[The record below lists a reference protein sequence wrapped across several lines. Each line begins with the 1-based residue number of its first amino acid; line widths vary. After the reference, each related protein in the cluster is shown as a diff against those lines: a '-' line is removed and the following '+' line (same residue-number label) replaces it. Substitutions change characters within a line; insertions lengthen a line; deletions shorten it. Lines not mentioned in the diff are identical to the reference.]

1 MIDLGWKFEDTRMKN
16 FTRYIALILFLSV
29 HLIAATDLNLNSLE
43 KEIVQYNREGRHQLS
58 QKKLSDLLFSGDLT
72 TEEEANVLYLL
83 AATYRGVS
91 DYGMCIDYLDKSS
104 AIAKSLPQDNILRMK
119 LDYEY
124 AFAYFDIKKY
134 EKSSEVMKH
143 IASQKYAHVIP
154 EDQAYI
160 LMQEGYLFVLNKDYD
175 SAEKKYTAALDIM
188 KTANYCNVP
197 IVYVKMM
204 DLYSQKKNLKKAE
217 SIYEETMKISKGC
230 SILKYETYCASQ
242 MEIIYKHN
250 NLLDKAYAIG
260 VKVDSLRKLE
270 NLDNRVSE
278 MHITDRKYLE
288 RQEVLD
294 NNSVF
299 WEKVVELLIA
309 IAFLSFIGYSYFKAK
324 NLKSEKI
331 KMEEEILH
339 MKENLNVYAENSNS
353 NEKFVNANKATIS
366 SEMLTDRQNELVK
379 LMADG
384 LSNKEIADKLFI
396 TESTVKYH
404 IKNIYS
410 ILQLK
415 DRKDFFKRINQN

>member
-1 MIDLGWKFEDTRMKN
+1 MKN

-339 MKENLNVYAENSNS
+339 MKENLNIYAENSNS
-353 NEKFVNANKATIS
+353 NEKFVNANKAIIS